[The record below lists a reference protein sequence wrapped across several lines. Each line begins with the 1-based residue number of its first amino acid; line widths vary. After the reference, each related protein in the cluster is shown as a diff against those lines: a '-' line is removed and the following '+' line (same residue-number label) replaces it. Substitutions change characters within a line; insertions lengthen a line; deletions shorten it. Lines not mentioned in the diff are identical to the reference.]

1 MNLRV
6 ALCALSAVATA
17 LPVSAD
23 APDPT
28 GKITP
33 WTLART
39 ADGAEAEF
47 LVVMAEQADLSA
59 ADALPTKASKGRF
72 VYDTLF
78 QLSERS
84 QAGVRAL
91 LDARGANYRAHYIVN
106 ALWVRG
112 DRALADALAARPDV
126 ARVAGNPE
134 VRVVEPSIDG
144 PLEVSNGRTD
154 APLVLEEGVAFV
166 RAPEVWA
173 AGTTGQGVVVGAQ
186 DTGIRWTH
194 NALRGKYRG
203 WNGTA
208 ANHDFNWHDAIH
220 PPATGGACGTNS
232 TVPCDDT
239 NHGTHTI
246 ATAVGD
252 DGAGNQVGVAP
263 GAKWIGCRNMDQ
275 GNGTPARYL
284 ECFEFFLAPYP
295 VGGTTAQG
303 NPALAPDVTN
313 NSWGCPPEEGC
324 DAANMEIIRQAV
336 AAQRAAGI
344 FTTASAGNSGSA
356 CGTVMDPPAMHDE
369 SFSVAALS
377 CPSNVCGDTLA
388 GFSSRGPVTI
398 DGSNRVKPD
407 IAAPGT
413 SVRSATNSGDANYVS
428 MQGTSMAGPHV
439 AGVVALVL
447 SAVPALDGNVS
458 GTEARLTG
466 NAVRNA
472 TNSTALCSSTAG
484 VYPNNLFGFGRVD
497 AACAVAGAPLSTV
510 NVGVSGS
517 TVVGNPAPCVGG
529 TATATDTGGGPASH
543 QWGFRTVSGGAIT
556 NIAGATGAT
565 YAITCSDF
573 PAAGNYLLV
582 ERTTPLCGAA
592 VVSNE
597 VAVTVQATPVDLQRF
612 TVE

>member
-1 MNLRV
+1 MTLRF
-6 ALCALSAVATA
+6 AACALSAVVTA
-17 LPVSAD
+17 LPVTA
-23 APDPT
+23 AVPDPT

-39 ADGAEAEF
+39 ADGAAAEF
-47 LVVMAEQADLSA
+47 LVVMAEQADLSP
-59 ADALPTKASKGRF
+59 ADALPAKAAKGRF
-72 VYDTLF
+72 VYDTLYR
-78 QLSERS
+78 QAEAS

-91 LDARGANYRAHYIVN
+91 LDARNAEYRAFYVVN

-112 DRALADALAARPDV
+112 DRALADALAARPEV
-126 ARVAGNPE
+126 ARVIGNPR
-134 VRVVEPSIDG
+134 VRVVQPVVDG
-144 PLEVSNGRTD
+144 PLEESAGRPD
-154 APLVLEEGVAFV
+154 APLVLEEGVTFV

-173 AGTTGQGVVVGAQ
+173 TGATGQGVVVGGQ

-194 NALRGKYRG
+194 NALRNKYRG
-203 WNGTA
+203 WNGTT
-208 ANHDFNWHDAIH
+208 ANHDFNWHDSMH
-220 PPATGGACGTNS
+220 SGGGVCGANS
-232 TVPCDDT
+232 PVPCDDT

-263 GAKWIGCRNMDQ
+263 GAQWIGCRNMDQ
-275 GNGTPARYL
+275 GNGTPASYL

-324 DAANMEIIRQAV
+324 DVANMEFIRQAV

-344 FTTASAGNSGSA
+344 FTTASAGNSGSG
-356 CGTVMDPPAMHDE
+356 CGTVQDPPAMHDE

-377 CPSNVCGDTLA
+377 CPGNVCGDTLA
-388 GFSSRGPVTI
+388 SFSSRGPVTI
-398 DGSNRVKPD
+398 DASNRVKPD

-413 SVRSATNSGDANYVS
+413 AVRSATNSSDTAYVS

-439 AGVVALVL
+439 AGAVALVL
-447 SAVPALDGNVS
+447 SADPGLSGNISVLE
-458 GTEARLTG
+458 TRLTG

-484 VYPNNLFGFGRVD
+484 VYPNNLFGFGRLD
-497 AACAVAGAPLSTV
+497 AACAVASGPLTAV
-510 NVGVSGS
+510 NIGVAGS
-517 TVVGNPAPCVGG
+517 TVIGNPSPCVGG
-529 TATATDTGGGPASH
+529 TASVVFSSGGGPTTH
-543 QWGFRTVSGGAIT
+543 QWGFRTVSGGPIT
-556 NIAGATGAT
+556 NLTGATGTT
-565 YAITCSDF
+565 YALTCSDF

-582 ERTTPLCGAA
+582 ERTTPLCGAP

-597 VAVTVQATPVDLQRF
+597 VAVTVQATPVELQRF

>member
-1 MNLRV
+1 MILRL
-6 ALCALSAVATA
+6 AGCALSVAAA
-17 LPVSAD
+17 LPLSAA

-28 GKITP
+28 GKISP

-59 ADALPTKASKGRF
+59 AQALPTKAAKGRF
-72 VYDTLF
+72 VYDTLYPHA
-78 QLSERS
+78 ERT

-91 LDARGANYRAHYIVN
+91 LDARSAEYRSFYIVN

-126 ARVAGNPE
+126 ARVVGNPS
-134 VRVVEPSIDG
+134 VRVVQPVIDG
-144 PLEVSNGRTD
+144 PLEESSGRTD
-154 APLVLEEGVAFV
+154 ATLVLEEGVTFV

-173 AGTTGQGVVVGAQ
+173 TGSTGQGVVVGGQ

-194 NALRGKYRG
+194 NALRNKYRG
-203 WNGTA
+203 WNGSS
-208 ANHDFNWHDAIH
+208 ANHDFNWHDSIH
-220 PPATGGACGTNS
+220 SGGGASGANS
-232 TVPCDDT
+232 PVPCDDT

-263 GAKWIGCRNMDQ
+263 GARWIGCRNMDQ
-275 GNGTPARYL
+275 GNGTPATYL

-295 VGGTTAQG
+295 VGGTPGQG
-303 NPALAPDVTN
+303 NPAMAPDVTN
-313 NSWGCPPEEGC
+313 NSWGCPPSEGC
-324 DAANMEIIRQAV
+324 DAANMELIRQAV

-344 FTTASAGNSGSA
+344 FTTASAGNSGSG
-356 CGTVMDPPAMHDE
+356 CSTVQDPPAMHDG
-369 SFSVAALS
+369 SFSVGALS
-377 CPSNVCGDTLA
+377 CTGNVCGDTLA
-388 GFSSRGPVTI
+388 GFSSRGPVTV
-398 DGSNRVKPD
+398 DASNRVKPD

-413 SVRSATNSGDANYVS
+413 AVRSATNTSDTAYVS

-439 AGVVALVL
+439 AGAVALVL
-447 SAVPALDGNVS
+447 SAVPSLSGNVG
-458 GTEARLTG
+458 GTETRLTA
-466 NAVRNA
+466 NTVRNA

-484 VYPNNLFGFGRVD
+484 VYPNNLFGFGRLD
-497 AACAVAGAPLSTV
+497 AACAVAGAPLTS
-510 NVGVSGS
+510 VSISVAGS
-517 TVVGNPAPCVGG
+517 TVVGNPSPCVGG
-529 TATATDTGGGPASH
+529 TASVTETGGGPATR
-543 QWGFRTVSGGAIT
+543 QWGFRTVTGGPIT
-556 NIAGATGAT
+556 NIGGETGAT
-565 YAITCSDF
+565 YAINCTHF

-592 VVSNE
+592 TVSNE
-597 VAVTVQATPVDLQRF
+597 IAVTVQATPVELERF